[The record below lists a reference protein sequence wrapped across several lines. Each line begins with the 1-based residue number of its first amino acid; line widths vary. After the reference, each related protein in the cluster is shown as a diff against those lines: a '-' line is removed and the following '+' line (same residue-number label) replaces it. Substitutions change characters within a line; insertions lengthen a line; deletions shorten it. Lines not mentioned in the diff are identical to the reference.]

1 MGKYD
6 RKISGSSRGTSVRQ
20 GPREGETSASRPS
33 PGELQDSPEYRKV
46 AQWLAA
52 VKFRK
57 KAVGGLDPTDVWKK
71 IEELNRLYE
80 DALLAERVRYNL
92 LIRQARAGGHTS
104 PEDLHGED

>member
-1 MGKYD
+1 MGKYV
-6 RKISGSSRGTSVRQ
+6 RKISGPFRGTSARQ
-20 GPREGETSASRPS
+20 GPREGESSVSRPS
-33 PGELQDSPEYRKV
+33 PGDLQDSLEYREA

-71 IEELNRLYE
+71 LEELNRLYE

-92 LIRQARAGGHTS
+92 LIRHARAGGHTL
-104 PEDLHGED
+104 PEDIHGED